1 LTIVSKVLITTSSF
15 SLGNFAQAKSLHDAG
30 ISLEMNPHGRR
41 LSEDEIAELVATD
54 VIAIL
59 AGLEPLTDRVLS
71 NAKSLRVIA
80 RCGTGLDSVDL
91 QAASRLGIDV
101 FNTPDA
107 PTQAVAELTI
117 AHMLNSLRH
126 ISTTDSN
133 MRSGKWTPTMGS
145 LLATKT
151 VGLIGVGRI
160 GSAVAKLAQAFGTRV
175 IGFDPVVSSHNSVEL
190 LSLDEVLNQA
200 DIVSL
205 HVPINDQTHHI
216 LNANTISRMKPGSIV
231 VNVSRGG
238 LIDESALHDALK
250 SQHLSGAALDCFEDE
265 PYSGPL
271 LQLPG
276 VRVTAHMGS
285 YARETRDLM
294 EVEASTNL
302 VNGLRKRG
310 LI

>member
-1 LTIVSKVLITTSSF
+1 MSKVLITTSSF

-41 LSEDEIAELVATD
+41 LSEDEVAELVATD

-126 ISTTDSN
+126 VSTTDSN

-160 GSAVAKLAQAFGTRV
+160 GSAVAKLAQAFGARV

-190 LSLDEVLNQA
+190 LSIEDVLNQA

-216 LNANTISRMKPGSIV
+216 LNASTISRMKPGSIV

-271 LQLPG
+271 LQIPG
-276 VRVTAHMGS
+276 VHVTAHMGS

>member
-1 LTIVSKVLITTSSF
+1 MSKVLITTSSF

-41 LSEDEIAELVATD
+41 LSEDEVAELVATD

-160 GSAVAKLAQAFGTRV
+160 GSAVAKLAQAFGSRV

-216 LNANTISRMKPGSIV
+216 VNASAISRMKPGSIV

-271 LQLPG
+271 LQIPG
-276 VRVTAHMGS
+276 VHVTAHMGS

>member
-1 LTIVSKVLITTSSF
+1 VSKVLITTSSF
-15 SLGNFAQAKSLHDAG
+15 NLGNFAQAKSLHDAG
-30 ISLEMNPHGRR
+30 ISIEVNPHGRR
-41 LSEDEIAELVATD
+41 LSEDEVADLVATD

-91 QAASRLGIDV
+91 QSASRLGIDV

-160 GSAVAKLAQAFGTRV
+160 GSAVAKLAQAFGARV

-216 LNANTISRMKPGSIV
+216 MNANTISRMKPGSIV

-276 VRVTAHMGS
+276 VHVTAHMGS

>member
-1 LTIVSKVLITTSSF
+1 MSKVLITTSSF
-15 SLGNFAQAKSLHDAG
+15 DLGNFAEAKVLHDAG
-30 ISLEMNPHGRR
+30 ISIELNPHGRR
-41 LSEDEIAELVATD
+41 LSEDEIADLVAND
-54 VIAIL
+54 VIAVL

-126 ISTTDSN
+126 ISTTDAN
-133 MRSGKWTPTMGS
+133 MRSGSWTPRMGS

-151 VGLIGVGRI
+151 IGLIGLGRI
-160 GSAVAKLAQAFGTRV
+160 GSAVAKLAHAFGSRV
-175 IGFDPVVSSHNSVEL
+175 IAFDPVVSSHSSVEL
-190 LSLDEVLNQA
+190 FSLDEVLRQA

-205 HVPINDQTHHI
+205 HLPINDQTHHI
-216 LNANTISRMKPGSIV
+216 LNTHNISQMKPGSII

-238 LIDESALHDALK
+238 LIDESALEDALK
-250 SQHLSGAALDCFEDE
+250 SQHVSGAALDCFEEE
-265 PYSGPL
+265 PYTGPL
-271 LQLPG
+271 LQLPN
-276 VRVTAHMGS
+276 VQVTAHMGS

>member
-1 LTIVSKVLITTSSF
+1 MSKVLITTSSF

-41 LSEDEIAELVATD
+41 LSEDEVAELVATD

-91 QAASRLGIDV
+91 QAASRLGVDV

-160 GSAVAKLAQAFGTRV
+160 GSAVAKLAQAFGARV

-271 LQLPG
+271 LQIPG
-276 VRVTAHMGS
+276 VHVTAHMGS

>member
-1 LTIVSKVLITTSSF
+1 VSKVLITTSSF

-41 LSEDEIAELVATD
+41 LSEDEVAELVATD

-91 QAASRLGIDV
+91 LAASRLGIDV

-160 GSAVAKLAQAFGTRV
+160 GSAVSKLAQAFGARV
-175 IGFDPVVSSHNSVEL
+175 IGFDPVVNSHNSVEL
-190 LSLDEVLNQA
+190 LSLDEVLNQS

-216 LNANTISRMKPGSIV
+216 VNASAISRMKPGSIV

-271 LQLPG
+271 LQIPG
-276 VRVTAHMGS
+276 VHVTAHMGS

>member
-1 LTIVSKVLITTSSF
+1 MSKVLITTSSF

-30 ISLEMNPHGRR
+30 ISIEVNPHGRR
-41 LSEDEIAELVATD
+41 LSEDEVAELIATD

-160 GSAVAKLAQAFGTRV
+160 GSAVANLAQAFGARV

-276 VRVTAHMGS
+276 VHVTAHMGS

>member
-41 LSEDEIAELVATD
+41 LSEDEVAELVATD

-91 QAASRLGIDV
+91 LAASRLGIDV

-160 GSAVAKLAQAFGTRV
+160 GSAVAKLAQAFGARV
-175 IGFDPVVSSHNSVEL
+175 IGFDPVVNSHNSVEL
-190 LSLDEVLNQA
+190 LSLDEVLNQS

-216 LNANTISRMKPGSIV
+216 VNASAISRMKPGSIV

-276 VRVTAHMGS
+276 VHVTAHMGS

>member
-41 LSEDEIAELVATD
+41 LSEDEVAELVATD

-160 GSAVAKLAQAFGTRV
+160 GSAVAKLAQAFGARV
-175 IGFDPVVSSHNSVEL
+175 IGFDPVVNSHNSVEL
-190 LSLDEVLNQA
+190 LSLDEVLNQS

-216 LNANTISRMKPGSIV
+216 VNASAISRMKPGSIV

-271 LQLPG
+271 LQIPG
-276 VRVTAHMGS
+276 VHVTAHMGS

>member
-15 SLGNFAQAKSLHDAG
+15 SLGNFALAKSLHDAG
-30 ISLEMNPHGRR
+30 ISIEVNPHGRR
-41 LSEDEIAELVATD
+41 LSEDEVAELVATD

-145 LLATKT
+145 LLTTKT

-160 GSAVAKLAQAFGTRV
+160 GSAVAKLAQAFGARV

-190 LSLDEVLNQA
+190 LSLDEVLSQA

-271 LQLPG
+271 LQIPG
-276 VRVTAHMGS
+276 VHVTAHMGS

>member
-1 LTIVSKVLITTSSF
+1 MSKVLITTSSF
-15 SLGNFAQAKSLHDAG
+15 NLGNFAQAKSLHDAG
-30 ISLEMNPHGRR
+30 ISIEMNPHGRR
-41 LSEDEIAELVATD
+41 LSEDEVAELVATD

-160 GSAVAKLAQAFGTRV
+160 GSAVAKLAQAFGARV

-205 HVPINDQTHHI
+205 HIPINDQTHHI
-216 LNANTISRMKPGSIV
+216 LNASTISRMKPGSIV

-271 LQLPG
+271 LQMPG
-276 VRVTAHMGS
+276 VYVTAHMGS

>member
-1 LTIVSKVLITTSSF
+1 MSKVLITTSTF

-41 LSEDEIAELVATD
+41 LSEDEVTELVATD

-91 QAASRLGIDV
+91 DAANRLGIDV

-160 GSAVAKLAQAFGTRV
+160 GSAVAKLAQAFGARV

-216 LNANTISRMKPGSIV
+216 VNASAISRMKPGSIV

-271 LQLPG
+271 LQIPG
-276 VRVTAHMGS
+276 VHVTAHMGS

>member
-1 LTIVSKVLITTSSF
+1 MSKVLITTSSF

-30 ISLEMNPHGRR
+30 ISIEVNPHGRR
-41 LSEDEIAELVATD
+41 LSEDEVAELVATD

-160 GSAVAKLAQAFGTRV
+160 GSAVANLAQAFGARV
-175 IGFDPVVSSHNSVEL
+175 IGFDPVVSSHNSVEM

-216 LNANTISRMKPGSIV
+216 LNASAISRMKPGSIV

-276 VRVTAHMGS
+276 VHVTAHMGS

>member
-1 LTIVSKVLITTSSF
+1 VSKVLITTSSF
-15 SLGNFAQAKSLHDAG
+15 NLGNFAQAKSLHDAG
-30 ISLEMNPHGRR
+30 ISIEVNPLGRR
-41 LSEDEIAELVATD
+41 LSEDEVADLVATD

-160 GSAVAKLAQAFGTRV
+160 GSAVAKLAHAFGARV

-216 LNANTISRMKPGSIV
+216 VNASAISRMKPGSIV

-271 LQLPG
+271 LQIPG
-276 VRVTAHMGS
+276 VHVTAHMGS

>member
-1 LTIVSKVLITTSSF
+1 MSKVLITTSSF

-30 ISLEMNPHGRR
+30 ISIEVNPHGRR
-41 LSEDEIAELVATD
+41 LSEDEVAELVATD

-160 GSAVAKLAQAFGTRV
+160 GSAVAKLAQAFGARV

-205 HVPINDQTHHI
+205 HVPINDQTQHI

-271 LQLPG
+271 LQIPG
-276 VRVTAHMGS
+276 VHVTAHMGS

>member
-1 LTIVSKVLITTSSF
+1 MSKVLITTSSF

-160 GSAVAKLAQAFGTRV
+160 GSAVAKLAQAFGARV

-216 LNANTISRMKPGSIV
+216 VNASAISRMKPGSIV

>member
-1 LTIVSKVLITTSSF
+1 MSKVLITTSSF

-30 ISLEMNPHGRR
+30 ISIEVNPHGRR
-41 LSEDEIAELVATD
+41 LSEDEVAELVATD

-160 GSAVAKLAQAFGTRV
+160 GSAVANLAQAFGARV

-200 DIVSL
+200 DIVSF

-216 LNANTISRMKPGSIV
+216 LNASAISRMKPGSIV

-238 LIDESALHDALK
+238 LIDESALLDALK

-276 VRVTAHMGS
+276 VHVTAHMGS

>member
-1 LTIVSKVLITTSSF
+1 MSKVLITTSSF

-41 LSEDEIAELVATD
+41 LSEDEVAELVATD

-160 GSAVAKLAQAFGTRV
+160 GSAVAKLAQAFGARV

-216 LNANTISRMKPGSIV
+216 LNASTISRMKPGSIV

-271 LQLPG
+271 LQMPG
-276 VRVTAHMGS
+276 VYVTAHMGS

>member
-1 LTIVSKVLITTSSF
+1 VSKVLITTSSF

-30 ISLEMNPHGRR
+30 ISIEVNPHGRR
-41 LSEDEIAELVATD
+41 LSEDEVAELVATD

-160 GSAVAKLAQAFGTRV
+160 GSAVAKLTQAFGARV

-190 LSLDEVLNQA
+190 LSLNEVLDQS

-216 LNANTISRMKPGSIV
+216 LNASAISRMKPGSIV

-276 VRVTAHMGS
+276 VHVTAHMGS

>member
-1 LTIVSKVLITTSSF
+1 VSKVLITTSSF
-15 SLGNFAQAKSLHDAG
+15 NLGNFAQAKSLHDAG
-30 ISLEMNPHGRR
+30 ISIEVNPHGRR
-41 LSEDEIAELVATD
+41 LSEDEVADLVATD

-160 GSAVAKLAQAFGTRV
+160 GSAVAKLAQAFGARV
-175 IGFDPVVSSHNSVEL
+175 IGFDPVVNSHNSVEL
-190 LSLDEVLNQA
+190 LSLDEVLNQS

-216 LNANTISRMKPGSIV
+216 VNASAISRMKPGSIV

-238 LIDESALHDALK
+238 LIDESALHDALI

-271 LQLPG
+271 LQIPS
-276 VRVTAHMGS
+276 VHVTAHMGS

>member
-1 LTIVSKVLITTSSF
+1 MSKVLITTSSF

-30 ISLEMNPHGRR
+30 ISIEVNPHGRR
-41 LSEDEIAELVATD
+41 LSEDEVAELVATD

-160 GSAVAKLAQAFGTRV
+160 GSAVAKLAQAFGARV

-216 LNANTISRMKPGSIV
+216 LNANTISRMKPGSVV

-271 LQLPG
+271 LQIPG
-276 VRVTAHMGS
+276 VHVTAHMGS

>member
-1 LTIVSKVLITTSSF
+1 
-15 SLGNFAQAKSLHDAG
+15 LGNFAQAKSLHDAG

-216 LNANTISRMKPGSIV
+216 VNASAISRMKPGSIV

-271 LQLPG
+271 LQIPG
-276 VRVTAHMGS
+276 VHVTAHMGS

>member
-1 LTIVSKVLITTSSF
+1 MSKVLITTSSF

-41 LSEDEIAELVATD
+41 LSEDEVAELVATD

-71 NAKSLRVIA
+71 NAKSLRVIS

-160 GSAVAKLAQAFGTRV
+160 GSAVAKLAQAFGARV

-216 LNANTISRMKPGSIV
+216 VNASAISRMKPGSIV

-271 LQLPG
+271 LQIPG
-276 VRVTAHMGS
+276 VHVTAHMGS

>member
-1 LTIVSKVLITTSSF
+1 MSKVLITTSSF

-30 ISLEMNPHGRR
+30 ISIEVNPHGRR
-41 LSEDEIAELVATD
+41 LSEDEVAELVATD

-160 GSAVAKLAQAFGTRV
+160 GSAVAKLAQAFGARV

-216 LNANTISRMKPGSIV
+216 MNANTISRMKPGSIV

-271 LQLPG
+271 LQIPG
-276 VRVTAHMGS
+276 VHVTAHMGS

>member
-1 LTIVSKVLITTSSF
+1 MSKVLITTSSF
-15 SLGNFAQAKSLHDAG
+15 NLGNFAQAKSLHDAG
-30 ISLEMNPHGRR
+30 ISIEVNPHGRR
-41 LSEDEIAELVATD
+41 LSEDEVADLVATD

-107 PTQAVAELTI
+107 PTQAVAELTL

-160 GSAVAKLAQAFGTRV
+160 GSAVAKLAQAFGARV

-216 LNANTISRMKPGSIV
+216 MNASAISRMKPGSIV

-271 LQLPG
+271 LQIPG
-276 VRVTAHMGS
+276 VHVTAHMGS

>member
-41 LSEDEIAELVATD
+41 LSEDEVAELVATD

-91 QAASRLGIDV
+91 DAANRLGIDV

-160 GSAVAKLAQAFGTRV
+160 GSAVAKLAQAFGARV

-216 LNANTISRMKPGSIV
+216 VNASAISRMKPGSIV

-271 LQLPG
+271 LQIPG
-276 VRVTAHMGS
+276 VHVTAHMGS

>member
-1 LTIVSKVLITTSSF
+1 VSKVLITTSSF

-30 ISLEMNPHGRR
+30 ISIEVNPHGRR
-41 LSEDEIAELVATD
+41 LSEDEVAELVATD

-160 GSAVAKLAQAFGTRV
+160 GSAVAKLAQAFGARV

-231 VNVSRGG
+231 INVSRGG

-271 LQLPG
+271 LQIPG
-276 VRVTAHMGS
+276 VHVTAHMGS

>member
-1 LTIVSKVLITTSSF
+1 VSKVLITTSSF

-30 ISLEMNPHGRR
+30 ISIEVNPHGRR
-41 LSEDEIAELVATD
+41 LSEDEVAELVATD

-160 GSAVAKLAQAFGTRV
+160 GSAVAKLAQAFGARV

-190 LSLDEVLNQA
+190 LSLDEVLNQS

-216 LNANTISRMKPGSIV
+216 VNASAISRMKPGSIV

-276 VRVTAHMGS
+276 VHVTAHMGS

>member
-1 LTIVSKVLITTSSF
+1 MSKVLITTSSF

-41 LSEDEIAELVATD
+41 LSEDEVAELVATD

-160 GSAVAKLAQAFGTRV
+160 GSAVAKLAQAFGARV
-175 IGFDPVVSSHNSVEL
+175 IGFDPVVNSHNSVEL
-190 LSLDEVLNQA
+190 LSLDEVLNQS

-216 LNANTISRMKPGSIV
+216 VNASAISRMKTGSIV

-271 LQLPG
+271 LQIPG
-276 VRVTAHMGS
+276 VHVTAHMGS

>member
-1 LTIVSKVLITTSSF
+1 MSKVLITTSSF

-30 ISLEMNPHGRR
+30 ISIEVNPHGRR
-41 LSEDEIAELVATD
+41 LSEDEVAELVATD

-160 GSAVAKLAQAFGTRV
+160 GSAVAKLAQAFGAHV

-216 LNANTISRMKPGSIV
+216 VNASAISRMKPGSIV

-271 LQLPG
+271 LQIPG
-276 VRVTAHMGS
+276 VHVTAHMGS

>member
-1 LTIVSKVLITTSSF
+1 
-15 SLGNFAQAKSLHDAG
+15 
-30 ISLEMNPHGRR
+30 MNPHGRR
-41 LSEDEIAELVATD
+41 LSEEEVAELVATD

-91 QAASRLGIDV
+91 QAANRLGIDV

-160 GSAVAKLAQAFGTRV
+160 GSAVAKLAQAFGARV
-175 IGFDPVVSSHNSVEL
+175 IGFDPVVNSHNSVEL

-250 SQHLSGAALDCFEDE
+250 SQHLSAAALDCFEDE

-271 LQLPG
+271 LQIPG
-276 VRVTAHMGS
+276 VHVTAHMGS

>member
-1 LTIVSKVLITTSSF
+1 
-15 SLGNFAQAKSLHDAG
+15 
-30 ISLEMNPHGRR
+30 
-41 LSEDEIAELVATD
+41 
-54 VIAIL
+54 
-59 AGLEPLTDRVLS
+59 
-71 NAKSLRVIA
+71 
-80 RCGTGLDSVDL
+80 
-91 QAASRLGIDV
+91 
-101 FNTPDA
+101 
-107 PTQAVAELTI
+107 
-117 AHMLNSLRH
+117 
-126 ISTTDSN
+126 
-133 MRSGKWTPTMGS
+133 MGS

-216 LNANTISRMKPGSIV
+216 VNASAISRMKPGSIV

-271 LQLPG
+271 LQIPD
-276 VRVTAHMGS
+276 VHVTAHMGS

>member
-1 LTIVSKVLITTSSF
+1 VSKVLITTSSF

-216 LNANTISRMKPGSIV
+216 VNASAISRMKPGSIV

>member
-1 LTIVSKVLITTSSF
+1 MSKVLITTSSF

-41 LSEDEIAELVATD
+41 LSEDEVAELVATD

-216 LNANTISRMKPGSIV
+216 VNASAISRMKPGSIV

-271 LQLPG
+271 LQIPG
-276 VRVTAHMGS
+276 VHVTAHMGS

>member
-30 ISLEMNPHGRR
+30 ISIEVNPHGRR
-41 LSEDEIAELVATD
+41 LSEDEVAELVATD

-160 GSAVAKLAQAFGTRV
+160 GSAVAKLAQAFGARV
-175 IGFDPVVSSHNSVEL
+175 IGFDPVVNSHNSVEL
-190 LSLDEVLNQA
+190 LSLDEVLNQS

-216 LNANTISRMKPGSIV
+216 VNASAISRMKPGSIV

-271 LQLPG
+271 LQIPG
-276 VRVTAHMGS
+276 VHVTAHMGS

>member
-1 LTIVSKVLITTSSF
+1 MSKVLITTSSF
-15 SLGNFAQAKSLHDAG
+15 NLGNFAQAKSLHDAG
-30 ISLEMNPHGRR
+30 ISIEVNPLGRR
-41 LSEDEIAELVATD
+41 LSEDEVADLVATD

-151 VGLIGVGRI
+151 VGIIGVGRI
-160 GSAVAKLAQAFGTRV
+160 GSAVAKLAQAFGARV
-175 IGFDPVVSSHNSVEL
+175 IGFDPVVNSHNSVEL
-190 LSLDEVLNQA
+190 LSLDEVLNQS

-216 LNANTISRMKPGSIV
+216 VNASAISRMKPGSIV

-276 VRVTAHMGS
+276 VHVTAHMGS

>member
-1 LTIVSKVLITTSSF
+1 MSKVLITTSSF

-160 GSAVAKLAQAFGTRV
+160 GSAVAKLAQAFGSRV

-216 LNANTISRMKPGSIV
+216 VNASAISRMKPGSIV

-271 LQLPG
+271 LQIPG
-276 VRVTAHMGS
+276 VHVTAHMGS

>member
-1 LTIVSKVLITTSSF
+1 MSKVLITTSSF
-15 SLGNFAQAKSLHDAG
+15 NLGNFAQAKSLHDAG
-30 ISLEMNPHGRR
+30 ISIEVNPHGRR
-41 LSEDEIAELVATD
+41 LSEDEVADLVATD

-160 GSAVAKLAQAFGTRV
+160 GSAVAKLAQAFGARV

-216 LNANTISRMKPGSIV
+216 VNASAISRMKPGSIV

-271 LQLPG
+271 LQIPG
-276 VRVTAHMGS
+276 VHVTAHMGS

>member
-1 LTIVSKVLITTSSF
+1 MSKVLITTSSF

-30 ISLEMNPHGRR
+30 ISIEVNPHGRR
-41 LSEDEIAELVATD
+41 LSEDEVAELVATD

-91 QAASRLGIDV
+91 LAASRLGIDV

-160 GSAVAKLAQAFGTRV
+160 GSAVAKLAQAFGSRV

-216 LNANTISRMKPGSIV
+216 VNASAISRMKPGSIV

-271 LQLPG
+271 LQIPG
-276 VRVTAHMGS
+276 VHVTAHMGS

-294 EVEASTNL
+294 EVEASSNL

>member
-1 LTIVSKVLITTSSF
+1 MSKVLITTSSF

-41 LSEDEIAELVATD
+41 LSEDEVAELVATD

-160 GSAVAKLAQAFGTRV
+160 GSAVAKLAQAFGARV

-190 LSLDEVLNQA
+190 LSLDEVLNQS

-216 LNANTISRMKPGSIV
+216 VNASAISRMKPGSIV

-271 LQLPG
+271 LQIPG
-276 VRVTAHMGS
+276 VHVTAHMGS